1 MENWQFPCLIQFFS
15 IFVRLIN
22 LLDIMQKNPL
32 SKNSLIARR
41 LDYLR
46 AFRAAYTR
54 ERSEYT
60 LMPVS
65 IYEVSQFSS
74 SGEKKLYFLQAGQ
87 PLPNFDDT
95 VKSVFIERVQNAEV
109 INLLNEC
116 RNYGI
121 E

>member
-1 MENWQFPCLIQFFS
+1 
-15 IFVRLIN
+15 
-22 LLDIMQKNPL
+22 MQKNPL
-32 SKNSLIARR
+32 SKNSLVARR

-60 LMPVS
+60 LEPIS
-65 IYEVSQFSS
+65 LYEVSIFYFS
-74 SGEKKLYFLQAGQ
+74 GVKRFFFVQAGQ
-87 PLPNFDDT
+87 PLPNFTDN
-95 VKSVFIERVQNAEV
+95 VKSVFIELVPNAEV

>member
-1 MENWQFPCLIQFFS
+1 
-15 IFVRLIN
+15 
-22 LLDIMQKNPL
+22 MQKNPL

-46 AFRAAYTR
+46 AFRVAYTR

-60 LMPVS
+60 LEPIS
-65 IYEVSQFSS
+65 LYEVSEFSL
-74 SGEKKLYFLQAGQ
+74 SGEKRLFFLQAGQ
-87 PLPNFDDT
+87 PLPNYDDK
-95 VKSVFIERVQNAEV
+95 VKSVFIERVPNSEV

-116 RNYGI
+116 KNYGI

>member
-1 MENWQFPCLIQFFS
+1 
-15 IFVRLIN
+15 
-22 LLDIMQKNPL
+22 MQKNPL

-60 LMPVS
+60 LQPVS
-65 IYEVSQFSS
+65 IYEVSEFSN
-74 SGEKKLYFLQAGQ
+74 SGVKRLFFLQAGQ
-87 PLPNFDDT
+87 PLPNFDDH
-95 VKSVFIERVQNAEV
+95 VKSVFIERVSNAEV

>member
-1 MENWQFPCLIQFFS
+1 
-15 IFVRLIN
+15 
-22 LLDIMQKNPL
+22 MQKNPL
-32 SKNSLIARR
+32 SKNSLISRR

-60 LMPVS
+60 LLPVS
-65 IYEVSQFSS
+65 LYEVSMFSG
-74 SGEKKLYFLQAGQ
+74 SGKRIYFLQSGQ
-87 PLPNFDDT
+87 PLPNFDDK
-95 VKSVFIERVQNAEV
+95 VKSVFIERVPNAEV

-116 RNYGI
+116 RCYGI